1 MLVGEI
7 QNGVN
12 EMLITAQTAGLDIDT
27 VIKGI
32 KAGGG
37 QNFYLDSKSDSIKK
51 KDFSPKFSFQNMQK
65 DMNLAIELA
74 EQLRLN
80 LPGLKIVS
88 EMYNTGV
95 NLFKNEDFSASIKV
109 VEKFVKK

>member
-12 EMLITAQTAGLDIDT
+12 EMLILARTAGLDIDA

-37 QNFYLDSKSDSIKK
+37 QNFYLDSKGDSIKK
-51 KDFSPKFSFQNMQK
+51 NDFSPKFSFLNMHK

-74 EQLRLN
+74 EQLKLN
-80 LPGLKIVS
+80 LPGVKMVS
-88 EMYNTGV
+88 EIYNTGV
-95 NLFKNEDFSASIKV
+95 NLFRNEDFSASIKV
-109 VEKFVKK
+109 VEKLVKK